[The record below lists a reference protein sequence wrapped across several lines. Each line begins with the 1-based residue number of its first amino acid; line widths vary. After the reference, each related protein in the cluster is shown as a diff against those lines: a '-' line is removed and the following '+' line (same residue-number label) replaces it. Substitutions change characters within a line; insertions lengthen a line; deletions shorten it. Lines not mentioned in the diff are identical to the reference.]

1 MRTLPVVSLPTVSFL
16 WNVWSQLRFKNLN
29 IYVCHLCPGVTL
41 SVNLVPDLWIKSWTI
56 YWNGFQRNP
65 LLEISGLDLREVIES
80 KTIISL
86 EQSELTEMTK
96 DLSRLCKD

>member
-1 MRTLPVVSLPTVSFL
+1 MRTLPVVSLLTVSFL

-41 SVNLVPDLWIKSWTI
+41 SVNLVPDLLIKSWTI
-56 YWNGFQRNP
+56 YWNSFQRNQ
-65 LLEISGLDLREVIES
+65 LLQISGLDLRKVIEGL
-80 KTIISL
+80 TIIL
-86 EQSELTEMTK
+86 MDPLLTEITK